1 MLFER
6 PEVGETAI
14 LISVTFEKASSPDL
28 DELVELSK
36 TAGLLVV
43 EAMKVFKER
52 INPKSFIGKGKLEE
66 IKQIAKR
73 HEVGLLVI
81 NNELSPGQQRN
92 IETAIRCRVVTR
104 TELILMIFADR
115 ALSHEGQLQV
125 ELAQLKHAQ
134 TRLVRGWTHLDRQKG
149 GVGLRGAGEKQVE
162 LDRRMLSD
170 RVKFFEKKL
179 AQIEKNRRQ
188 NRRLRHSNE
197 TQTMALVGYTNAG
210 KSSLF
215 NRLSGADALVA
226 DKLFATLDPT
236 IRRVSLPGVR
246 ECMLADTVGF
256 VSQLPHQ
263 LVEAFHATLEE
274 VSGADLLLHVVDVS
288 DENFEARIEQVR
300 GVLGQIGADG
310 IPELL
315 VFNKIDLLDEWDRL
329 DRLGKLGVCISV
341 KSEYGLDELTKRIAS
356 VIGVFS
362 PYQFKLSVCDGSTRA
377 WLYQK
382 SAIIEEKFEEE
393 GYFDLTLRGDP
404 ALIKELKK
412 RTQS

>member
-6 PEVGETAI
+6 PEVGATAI
-14 LISVTFEKASSPDL
+14 LISVTYEKSSSPDL

-52 INPKSFIGKGKLEE
+52 INPKSFLGIGKLEE

-73 HEVGLLVI
+73 REAGLLVI

-92 IETAIRCRVVTR
+92 IETAIHCRVVTR

-215 NRLSGADALVA
+215 NRLSGAGALVA

-300 GVLGQIGADG
+300 DVLEQIGANG

-315 VFNKIDLLDEWDRL
+315 VFNKVDLLDDWDRL
-329 DRLGKLGVCISV
+329 DSLGNLGVCISV

-382 SAIIEEKFEEE
+382 SAIIEEKLEEE

>member
-6 PEVGETAI
+6 PEVGATAI
-14 LISVTFEKASSPDL
+14 LISVTFEKSPSPDL

-43 EAMKVFKER
+43 EAMKLFKER

-73 HEVGLLVI
+73 HEAGLLVI

-92 IETAIRCRVVTR
+92 IETAVHCRVVTR

-125 ELAQLKHAQ
+125 ELAQHKHAQ

-256 VSQLPHQ
+256 ISQLPHQ

-288 DENFEARIEQVR
+288 DENFETRIEQV
-300 GVLGQIGADG
+300 GDVLRQIGARD

-315 VFNKIDLLDEWDRL
+315 VFNKVDLLDDWDQL
-329 DRLGKLGVCISV
+329 DSLGKLGVCISV
-341 KSEYGLDELTKRIAS
+341 KNEYGLDELTKRIAS

>member
-1 MLFER
+1 MCIR
-6 PEVGETAI
+6 
-14 LISVTFEKASSPDL
+14 D
-28 DELVELSK
+28 
-36 TAGLLVV
+36 
-43 EAMKVFKER
+43 R
-52 INPKSFIGKGKLEE
+52 
-66 IKQIAKR
+66 
-73 HEVGLLVI
+73 
-81 NNELSPGQQRN
+81 LSPGQQRN
-92 IETAIRCRVVTR
+92 IETAIQCRVVTR

-236 IRRVSLPGVR
+236 LSLI
-246 ECMLADTVGF
+246 
-256 VSQLPHQ
+256 H
-263 LVEAFHATLEE
+263 
-274 VSGADLLLHVVDVS
+274 
-288 DENFEARIEQVR
+288 
-300 GVLGQIGADG
+300 
-310 IPELL
+310 
-315 VFNKIDLLDEWDRL
+315 
-329 DRLGKLGVCISV
+329 IS
-341 KSEYGLDELTKRIAS
+341 EPTR
-356 VIGVFS
+356 
-362 PYQFKLSVCDGSTRA
+362 PY
-377 WLYQK
+377 
-382 SAIIEEKFEEE
+382 
-393 GYFDLTLRGDP
+393 
-404 ALIKELKK
+404 
-412 RTQS
+412 

>member
-6 PEVGETAI
+6 PKVGATAV
-14 LISVTFEKASSPDL
+14 LISVTFEKAISADL

-36 TAGLLVV
+36 TAGLFVV
-43 EAMKVFKER
+43 EATKVFKEK

-66 IKQIAKR
+66 IKKSVNK
-73 HEVGLLVI
+73 HGVGLLVI
-81 NNELSPGQQRN
+81 NNDLSPGQQRN
-92 IETAIRCRVVTR
+92 IEVVINCRVVTR
-104 TELILMIFADR
+104 TELILMIFSDR

-134 TRLVRGWTHLDRQKG
+134 TRLVRGWAHLDRQKG
-149 GVGLRGAGEKQVE
+149 GIGFRGAGERQVE

-170 RVKFFEKKL
+170 RVKFYEKKL
-179 AQIEKNRRQ
+179 RQIEKNRRQ
-188 NRRLRHSNE
+188 NRRLRQSNE
-197 TQTMALVGYTNAG
+197 TQSIALVGYTNAG

-215 NRLSGADALVA
+215 NLLSGADALVE

-236 IRRVSLPGVR
+236 IRRASFPGVR
-246 ECMLADTVGF
+246 ESILADTVGF
-256 VSQLPHQ
+256 ISQLPHQ

-288 DENFEARIEQVR
+288 DQNFEARIQQVR
-300 GVLGQIGADG
+300 DVLEQIGAHG
-310 IPELL
+310 VTELL
-315 VFNKIDLLDEWDRL
+315 VFNKVDLLDDL
-329 DRLGKLGVCISV
+329 DRLKGLDKEGVCISA
-341 KSEYGLDELTKRIAS
+341 KSEYGLEELKKRVGS
-356 VIGVFS
+356 VVGVFS
-362 PYQFKLSVCDGSTRA
+362 PYQFKLSVCDSSTRA

-393 GYFDLTLRGDP
+393 GYFDLMLRGDP
-404 ALIKELKK
+404 ALIRELKK

>member
-1 MLFER
+1 MGSEMCIR
-6 PEVGETAI
+6 
-14 LISVTFEKASSPDL
+14 D
-28 DELVELSK
+28 
-36 TAGLLVV
+36 
-43 EAMKVFKER
+43 R
-52 INPKSFIGKGKLEE
+52 
-66 IKQIAKR
+66 
-73 HEVGLLVI
+73 
-81 NNELSPGQQRN
+81 LSPGQQRN
-92 IETAIRCRVVTR
+92 IETAVHCRVVTR

-236 IRRVSLPGVR
+236 TVSY
-246 ECMLADTVGF
+246 T
-256 VSQLPHQ
+256 H
-263 LVEAFHATLEE
+263 
-274 VSGADLLLHVVDVS
+274 
-288 DENFEARIEQVR
+288 
-300 GVLGQIGADG
+300 
-310 IPELL
+310 
-315 VFNKIDLLDEWDRL
+315 
-329 DRLGKLGVCISV
+329 
-341 KSEYGLDELTKRIAS
+341 
-356 VIGVFS
+356 
-362 PYQFKLSVCDGSTRA
+362 
-377 WLYQK
+377 
-382 SAIIEEKFEEE
+382 
-393 GYFDLTLRGDP
+393 LTLP
-404 ALIKELKK
+404 
-412 RTQS
+412 TTP

>member
-1 MLFER
+1 
-6 PEVGETAI
+6 
-14 LISVTFEKASSPDL
+14 
-28 DELVELSK
+28 
-36 TAGLLVV
+36 
-43 EAMKVFKER
+43 
-52 INPKSFIGKGKLEE
+52 
-66 IKQIAKR
+66 
-73 HEVGLLVI
+73 
-81 NNELSPGQQRN
+81 
-92 IETAIRCRVVTR
+92 
-104 TELILMIFADR
+104 MIFADR

-300 GVLGQIGADG
+300 DVLGQIGADD

-315 VFNKIDLLDEWDRL
+315 VFNKVDLLDDWDRL
-329 DRLGKLGVCISV
+329 DSLGNLGVCISV

-356 VIGVFS
+356 VIGVLS

>member
-6 PEVGETAI
+6 PEVGASAV
-14 LISVTFEKASSPDL
+14 LVSVTFRNANAPDL
-28 DELVELSK
+28 EELVELSK
-36 TAGLLVV
+36 TAGLSVLEAKSVV
-43 EAMKVFKER
+43 KER
-52 INPKSFIGKGKLEE
+52 INPKWFLGKGKLEE
-66 IKQIAKR
+66 INQIARK
-73 HEVGLLVI
+73 HEVGVLVI

-92 IETAIRCRVVTR
+92 IELAINCRVITR

-134 TRLVRGWTHLDRQKG
+134 TRLVKGWTHLDRQKG
-149 GVGLRGAGEKQVE
+149 GIGFRGAGEKQVE
-162 LDRRMLSD
+162 LDRRMLND

-197 TQTMALVGYTNAG
+197 TQTIALVGYTNAG

-215 NRLSGADALVA
+215 NRLSGAEALVE

-236 IRRVSLPGVR
+236 IRRVNLPGVR

-256 VSQLPHQ
+256 VSHLPHQ

-274 VSGADLLLHVVDVS
+274 VSGADLLLHLIDVS
-288 DENFEARIEQVR
+288 DENFEARKEQVR
-300 GVLGQIGADG
+300 DVLRQIGADRV
-310 IPELL
+310 PELL
-315 VFNKIDLLDEWDRL
+315 VFNKVDRVDDWDQL
-329 DRLGKLGVCISV
+329 KSLGKLGVCISA
-341 KSEYGLDELTKRIAS
+341 KSGYGLEKLTKRIGS

-362 PYQFKLSVCDGSTRA
+362 PYHFKLSVCDGSTRA
-377 WLYQK
+377 WLHQK
-382 SAIIEEKFEEE
+382 SAIIEEKLEEE

>member
-6 PEVGETAI
+6 PEGGATAI
-14 LISVTFEKASSPDL
+14 LISVTFEKSPSPDL

-73 HEVGLLVI
+73 HEAGLLVI

-92 IETAIRCRVVTR
+92 IETAVHCRVVTR

-215 NRLSGADALVA
+215 NRLSGSDALVA

-236 IRRVSLPGVR
+236 IRRLSLPGVR

-256 VSQLPHQ
+256 ISQLPHQ

-288 DENFEARIEQVR
+288 DENFETRIEQVR
-300 GVLGQIGADG
+300 DVLEQIGAHG

-315 VFNKIDLLDEWDRL
+315 VFNKVDLLDDWDQL
-329 DRLGKLGVCISV
+329 DSLGKLGVCISV
-341 KSEYGLDELTKRIAS
+341 KNEYGLDELTKRIAS
-356 VIGVFS
+356 IIGVFS
-362 PYQFKLSVCDGSTRA
+362 PYQFKLSACDGSTRA

-393 GYFDLTLRGDP
+393 GFFDLTLRGDP
-404 ALIKELKK
+404 ALIKELKN